1 MVVIAQEG
9 EKMDLSAVKALGAAQ
24 DTEGNLVPLRA
35 GPQEEP
41 GMEGA
46 AGDLDQAAAFG

>member
-1 MVVIAQEG
+1 
-9 EKMDLSAVKALGAAQ
+9 MDLDAVEALGAAQ
-24 DTEGNLVPLRA
+24 DSEGDLVPLRA
-35 GPQEEP
+35 GPQEKP